1 MMVQDRTDELLDI
14 LPAIAALADRTEQER
29 RVPPESIEMLKRAGA
44 FKILQPK
51 RFGGAEA
58 DLKRFYDVTAAIGGA
73 CTSTGWVFGVCG
85 SHQWV
90 VAQFAERAQRD
101 VWEDAPETLVSG
113 TYAPTGTA
121 IPVTGGYQLSGTWG
135 FASGCDHTGW
145 HFVGAAIE
153 PAANGTRETAFF
165 LVPANDVTFKDTW
178 FSSGLRGT
186 GSKDAEIDGAF
197 VPEHRVLRLRDIL
210 AMDTPGLR
218 ANSSALYRIP
228 FFSVVPLGIVAP
240 IVGATR
246 RALDIFIA
254 SSRDRVPRGGAM
266 GNANKVA
273 DSPILQSKVAE
284 ALGMLDAV
292 ELLLQRDVAE
302 TMASADDGTITV
314 DLRIRNRRDYALAIR
329 ICLQTIESI
338 YNSSGAAGMF
348 VPNTVERIW
357 RDVHASAKH
366 VGLNWDGISAMV
378 GRHAF
383 GQEPRGQ
390 H

>member
-1 MMVQDRTDELLDI
+1 MMVRHHSDVLLDI
-14 LPAIAALADRTEQER
+14 LPAIAALADRSEQER
-29 RVPPESIEMLKRAGA
+29 RVPPESIEMLKKVGA

-58 DLKRFYDVTAAIGGA
+58 DLQMFYDITAAIGSA
-73 CTSTGWVFGVCG
+73 CASTGWVSGVCG

-90 VAQFAERAQRD
+90 VSQFSERAQCD

-121 IPVTGGYQLSGTWG
+121 MPVNGGYRLSGAWG
-135 FASGCDHTGW
+135 FASGCDHAGW
-145 HFVGAAIE
+145 HFAGAAIE
-153 PAANGTRETAFF
+153 PAANGARETAFF
-165 LVPANDVTFKDTW
+165 LVPANEVTFKDTW

-197 VPEHRVLRLRDIL
+197 VPDHRVLRLGDIL
-210 AMDTPGLR
+210 AMDTPGLS
-218 ANSSALYRIP
+218 ANSSSLYRVP

-246 RALDIFIA
+246 RAIEIFIA

-292 ELLLQRDVAE
+292 ELLLQRDISE
-302 TMASADDGTITV
+302 TAAGAAGGTVTV
-314 DLRIRNRRDYALAIR
+314 DMRLRNRRDYALAIR

-357 RDVHASAKH
+357 RDVHAAAKH

-390 H
+390 Y

>member
-1 MMVQDRTDELLDI
+1 VI
-14 LPAIAALADRTEQER
+14 
-29 RVPPESIEMLKRAGA
+29 
-44 FKILQPK
+44 
-51 RFGGAEA
+51 
-58 DLKRFYDVTAAIGGA
+58 
-73 CTSTGWVFGVCG
+73 
-85 SHQWV
+85 
-90 VAQFAERAQRD
+90 AQFPERAQRD
-101 VWEDAPETLVSG
+101 VWEDAPETLVTG

-121 IPVTGGYQLSGTWG
+121 TPVQGGYRLSGTWG
-135 FASGCDHTGW
+135 FASGCDHAGW
-145 HFVGAAIE
+145 HFAGAAIE
-153 PAANGTRETAFF
+153 PSANGTRETALF
-165 LVPANDVTFKDTW
+165 LVPATEVTFKDTW

-197 VPEHRVLRLRDIL
+197 VPEHRVLRLADIL
-210 AMDTPGLR
+210 AVDTPGSR
-218 ANSSALYRIP
+218 ANSSSLYRVP

-254 SSRDRVPRGGAM
+254 VSRDRVPRGGSM
-266 GNANKVA
+266 GNAGKAA
-273 DSPILQSKVAE
+273 DSPFLQSKVAE

-292 ELLLQRDVAE
+292 ELLLQRDVSE
-302 TMASADDGTITV
+302 TMESAHAGTITV

-329 ICLQTIESI
+329 LCLQTIESI
-338 YNSSGAAGMF
+338 YTSSGAAGMF

-357 RDVHASAKH
+357 RDVHAAAKH
-366 VGLNWDGISAMV
+366 VGLNWEGISSMV